1 MKSKK
6 LIVLV
11 MALVLIF
18 VLLTVSSVSAKS
30 ERIYF
35 TTTEECDV
43 ATIQIAREII
53 NGQGNYLAKHWTQ
66 TCRDEASI
74 PEYTGTVS
82 IDINM
87 NYVGKGVWLFVGKGR
102 FVSDEGGVWNM
113 NCLFPWPRYTI
124 QCTGTG
130 EGMYEGM
137 QIFLPAEQDA
147 AGTGYIVDHSQ

>member
-11 MALVLIF
+11 MALILI
-18 VLLTVSSVSAKS
+18 LLTASSVSAKS

-35 TTTEECDV
+35 TATEECDV
-43 ATIQIAREII
+43 DTIQIAREII
-53 NGQGNYLAKHWTQ
+53 NGQGNYLARHWTQ
-66 TCRDEASI
+66 TCRGEASI
-74 PEYTGTVS
+74 PEYTGTLS
-82 IDINM
+82 IDINV
-87 NYVGKGVWLFVGKGR
+87 NLTGNHDYIFFVGKGR

-113 NCLFPWPRYTI
+113 NCLFPWPRYAV

-137 QIFLPAEQDA
+137 QIFLPAEQNA
-147 AGTGYIVDHSQ
+147 AGTGYIVDHNQ